1 MRGKLG
7 AVAVLLVALA
17 VTAFACD
24 KDKQSCAPTITACGC
39 SIQRDGV
46 YTVANNLSAASGLT
60 SDGACIDV
68 ESDGVTLLTN
78 GYAIT
83 GEGKG
88 IGINLLPESKRAFLS
103 AAGPGLTYTEISGW
117 QYGMKSTAD
126 GVTSEGFY
134 FTRNAT
140 GVLIDAKR
148 NNLTLFGSYANAEYG
163 VLVSGGE
170 GNQLSY
176 GGVSGR

>member
-68 ESDGVTLLTN
+68 ESDRSEERRV
-78 GYAIT
+78 
-83 GEGKG
+83 GKECER
-88 IGINLLPESKRAFLS
+88 LCRSRWSP
-103 AAGPGLTYTEISGW
+103 YH
-117 QYGMKSTAD
+117 
-126 GVTSEGFY
+126 
-134 FTRNAT
+134 
-140 GVLIDAKR
+140 
-148 NNLTLFGSYANAEYG
+148 
-163 VLVSGGE
+163 
-170 GNQLSY
+170 
-176 GGVSGR
+176 